1 MRKDWR
7 DPFILGVLISVALIA
22 TLLALVLEDFYGHVQ
37 MFAAL
42 GQSVAVMGA
51 AFFAWWLLRHGN
63 GR

>member
-1 MRKDWR
+1 MRI
-7 DPFILGVLISVALIA
+7 PYILGVLISIALIA
-22 TLLALVLEDFYGHVQ
+22 TLLALVLEDLYGHVQ

-42 GQSVAVMGA
+42 GQSVAIIGA